1 MASATSG
8 IPDIVT
14 AAKFFLKV
22 YNNLHNADKDFEGFA
37 GTAKELG
44 SHLEHLSQTL
54 EAQKRRIETRG
65 GIYEGD
71 EYIWSVPGQILGDWQ
86 VLR

>member
-1 MASATSG
+1 MASGSSG
-8 IPDIVT
+8 ISDIVT

-37 GTAKELG
+37 STAKELG
-44 SHLEHLSQTL
+44 THLENLSKTL

-65 GIYEGD
+65 GFYEGD
-71 EYIWSVPGQILGDWQ
+71 EYMWSIPGQILGDWQ